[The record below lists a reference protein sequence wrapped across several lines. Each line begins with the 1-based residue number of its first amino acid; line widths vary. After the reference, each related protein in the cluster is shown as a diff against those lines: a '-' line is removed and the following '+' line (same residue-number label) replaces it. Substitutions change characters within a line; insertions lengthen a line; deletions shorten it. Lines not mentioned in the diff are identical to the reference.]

1 MKGEER
7 IIELLSEYLRKADKH
22 EDEIKQN
29 QEQIKQNQK
38 EIQSIRKEFQIEI
51 KELRSQ
57 SLKNDVRQEALLKEI
72 LSLSKRVID
81 LEEK

>member
-1 MKGEER
+1 MRGEER

-29 QEQIKQNQK
+29 QEQIKQNQ
-38 EIQSIRKEFQIEI
+38 IEI
-51 KELRSQ
+51 KALRSD
-57 SLKNDVRQEALLKEI
+57 SLKNDIRLETLLKEI

-81 LEEK
+81 LEER

>member
-29 QEQIKQNQK
+29 QEQIKQNQ
-38 EIQSIRKEFQIEI
+38 EEI
-51 KELRSQ
+51 KLLRAQ
-57 SLKNDVRQEALLKEI
+57 SLKNDVRQEELLKEI
-72 LSLSKRVID
+72 LSLSKRVLN